1 MDKINSYD
9 LGLSYFASLGNV
21 ADITSNDLIEFW
33 ENDERTKL
41 IMLYQ
46 ESISNPRKFARLAK
60 RKKLILAIAS
70 GVTPAGARAIA
81 SHTGAIISS
90 SGVAI
95 DALFKQTGIIRAS
108 SIDELFSISAFL
120 LHQPLPKGRRVCIV
134 TNGGGLGAITSD
146 WCEQVGLEVAELKPE
161 TMEKLRKNSARHCEC
176 KEPS

>member
-1 MDKINSYD
+1 
-9 LGLSYFASLGNV
+9 
-21 ADITSNDLIEFW
+21 
-33 ENDERTKL
+33 
-41 IMLYQ
+41 MLYQ